1 MFTYASILAH
11 LKVFKIVFLSFT
23 VHLGK
28 NRQPP
33 PCHIL
38 NMVLLEIS
46 SMRSVCPLETQLY
59 SVSQGTQKWICA
71 FLLKLSMNL
80 CLDLRV
86 YWTYISFQRLV
97 SVQPGTHNCD
107 PPYLYWFSV
116 SHFFL
121 LVTHIIWER
130 STVNFEFAS
139 VLINVLNL
147 FLCELCIVNHF
158 ANENNCAVFQI
169 LSTLK

>member
-116 SHFFL
+116 SHFFFIGD
-121 LVTHIIWER
+121 THYLGKINCQFWVCIC
-130 STVNFEFAS
+130 VNKCFESIFVWAMYS
-139 VLINVLNL
+139 KS
-147 FLCELCIVNHF
+147 LC
-158 ANENNCAVFQI
+158 
-169 LSTLK
+169 KWK